1 MSPSLNISV
10 ANSPTGTKHASTPL
24 GAMQIGSR
32 ESESISLVPG
42 AERLWRNI
50 EPAIVVRDDR
60 SNVQTYLMMG
70 TSQLGSH
77 SEVERAPPEDPEV
90 TPGLCVADGVAQSR
104 SGEQNATSQLS
115 QGLESDNCLH
125 GDVSGPRDG
134 SNMDVGSVHGE
145 GDTSLAYKTG
155 SK

>member
-1 MSPSLNISV
+1 
-10 ANSPTGTKHASTPL
+10 
-24 GAMQIGSR
+24 MQIGSR
-32 ESESISLVPG
+32 ENVSHDGSDSRPIAGTIPVEGVTTNDVP
-42 AERLWRNI
+42 LSVI
-50 EPAIVVRDDR
+50 
-60 SNVQTYLMMG
+60 G